1 MRSRTAELVQEQR
14 SRTAIHGLATP
25 LAEVEGPVARSQGPR
40 AEAKATRARGL
51 ANPAE
56 DSIRQARFKTEMR
69 ACAGRQRS
77 ARRTYEGAEGEDD
90 IITESSEE
98 KRDRKRCP
106 APGRSRP
113 AQAAL
118 SADELR
124 MVGLECSRDVLLSAA
139 AVLGA
144 AP

>member
-1 MRSRTAELVQEQR
+1 MKEKKGFCAHVV
-14 SRTAIHGLATP
+14 AAP

-69 ACAGRQRS
+69 AWLAVSDQHAEHMKVRKEKTTSSRKAAKKS
-77 ARRTYEGAEGEDD
+77 A
-90 IITESSEE
+90 TENDVLPSAA
-98 KRDRKRCP
+98 P
-106 APGRSRP
+106 APPR
-113 AQAAL
+113 QL

-124 MVGLECSRDVLLSAA
+124 LVDPEDCRDVLLSAA

-144 AP
+144 AA

>member
-1 MRSRTAELVQEQR
+1 MCTQLYSPSETGSHRDLYWNTNSRTLSGRNPFLKEKKGFCAHVV
-14 SRTAIHGLATP
+14 AAP

-106 APGRSRP
+106 APGRSRAP
-113 AQAAL
+113 PGQL
-118 SADELR
+118 S
-124 MVGLECSRDVLLSAA
+124 LLTS
-139 AVLGA
+139 
-144 AP
+144 